1 MTKRQRIAFFTLV
14 GDAFHV
20 SGFGTDREAWRKQ
33 EMQVAIPECDSISKV
48 NTNARYET
56 MMMHFAQLA
65 QDARTIRLYADAS
78 ERRYRHVLQAIEA
91 DLGFLRGHGCDDA
104 YMAGIYRKSGGPD
117 YADINDI
124 PEDKLSLV
132 VQIADS
138 FVRSLRQKAKL
149 SIRDL
154 PSSGAPW
161 FIRGSNP
168 GERTD

>member
-1 MTKRQRIAFFTLV
+1 MTTRQRVAFFKLV
-14 GDAFHV
+14 GDAFQV
-20 SGFGTDREAWRKQ
+20 SGFGSDREAFRKQ
-33 EMQVAIPECDSISKV
+33 EMQVAIPGCDSVSKI

-56 MMMHFAQLA
+56 MMRHFAILA
-65 QDARTIRLYADAS
+65 QDAATIRLYADSS
-78 ERRYRHVLQAIEA
+78 ERRYRHILHAIEA
-91 DLGFLRGHGCDDA
+91 DLGFLRGQGCGDA

-149 SIRDL
+149 RISDL

-168 GERTD
+168 GERT